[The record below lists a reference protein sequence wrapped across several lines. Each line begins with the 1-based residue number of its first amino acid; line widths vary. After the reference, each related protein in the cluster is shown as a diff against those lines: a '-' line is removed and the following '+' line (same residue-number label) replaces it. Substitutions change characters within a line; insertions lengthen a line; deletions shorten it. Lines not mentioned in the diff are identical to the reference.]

1 MRRSI
6 ALIVS
11 LSAPLLF
18 LAFPIN
24 NVAQSDSHGKAHNQ
38 NASTPSAGP
47 DCSRGWPTDMAQALL
62 QNAGITGGNKIDFSK
77 SKTVRLVSQKI
88 GKDLYR
94 QVYDVTFT
102 EYSGRK
108 IEAIAIHDASNQE
121 CSMSDVQL
129 FVVSQRLGP

>member
-1 MRRSI
+1 
-6 ALIVS
+6 
-11 LSAPLLF
+11 
-18 LAFPIN
+18 
-24 NVAQSDSHGKAHNQ
+24 
-38 NASTPSAGP
+38 
-47 DCSRGWPTDMAQALL
+47 MAQALL

-77 SKTVRLVSQKI
+77 SKTARLASQKI

-102 EYSGRK
+102 EYSGRT
-108 IEAIAIHDASNQE
+108 IEAIAVHDASNEE